1 MKENVVFFG
10 LMAFIIGLIYLG
22 FDFSLILFVITVVSG
37 FIWAVDHWVFAKK
50 RQAAAAAIGIEASLP
65 ELVAQAKS
73 FFPILLAIFVLRSFL
88 FEPFRIPSGSMKP
101 TLLEGDFILV
111 NKFSY
116 GIRLPILNRKI
127 IETSDVARGDVVVFR
142 YPVDPRQDFIK
153 RVIGLPGD
161 VIAYTD
167 DKQLFIR
174 PACHETDRAL
184 CPAVIQVN
192 RDLVAAA
199 GFNDNGL
206 LGDVYNEQL
215 GDKTHATL
223 IHREAR
229 NADYDYYRQMYGRA
243 GGQRVPGA
251 FQWTVPEGQYLMMG
265 DNRDRSSDGR
275 FWGFV
280 PDDHLKGKAVAV
292 WMHLDFELDGP
303 WLSKIPTGIGFNRI
317 GGIE

>member
-1 MKENVVFFG
+1 MTENVVFFG
-10 LMAFIIGLIYLG
+10 LMAIIVGLIYLG
-22 FDFSLILFVITVVSG
+22 FDFSLILFVITFVCG
-37 FIWAVDHWVFAKK
+37 LIWAVDALVFAKK
-50 RQAAAAAIGIEASLP
+50 RQHAASASGLAEKLP
-65 ELVAQAKS
+65 ELVLHAKS

-116 GIRLPILNRKI
+116 GVRLPILNKKI
-127 IETSDVARGDVVVFR
+127 IETHEVKRGDVAVFR

-167 DKQLFIR
+167 DKQLLIR
-174 PACHETDRAL
+174 PACHESDRSK
-184 CPAVIQVN
+184 CPEVIHAS
-192 RDLVAAA
+192 RDLITAA

-206 LGDVYNEQL
+206 LGDVYTEHL
-215 GDKTHATL
+215 GEKDHRAL
-223 IHREAR
+223 IHPDAI

-251 FQWTVPEGQYLMMG
+251 FQWTVPEGSYLMMG

-292 WMHLDFELDGP
+292 WLHLDFGFEGP
-303 WLSKIPTGIGFNRI
+303 WLGKIPTGVSFSRI